1 MTELSMNQITTFRWS
16 WEEDIENYCQAGY
29 RSIGVWRQ
37 KLADVD
43 ADRAVD
49 RLATSGLQ
57 VSNLSCAG
65 GFTGVGGATLRENV
79 DDAAAAIRLAAAMRA
94 RCLMIYPGSRNQ
106 HTWRHA
112 CRLLRMAL
120 DELLP
125 LAEDYEVCLAL
136 EPMHSACAAEWTFL
150 TDLES
155 VVRLIAEY
163 GSPYL
168 RLAYDTYHSTWEPAE
183 RDLLREHVEYVGIVY
198 LGDRRRPPDI
208 DQERCPLGTGNL
220 PLREMVATL
229 LEAGYA
235 GPFDVRLMGP
245 EIEAHDNWELLDQSR
260 DAFAQLLNSSLS
272 RSAV

>member
-1 MTELSMNQITTFRWS
+1 MSDLSMNEITTFRWS
-16 WEEDIENYCQAGY
+16 LEEDIENYCRAGY

-37 KLADVD
+37 KLADID
-43 ADRAVD
+43 PDLAVD
-49 RLATSGLQ
+49 LLAKSGLQ

-65 GFTGVGGATLRENV
+65 GFTGRQGASLRESI
-79 DDAAAAIRLAAAMRA
+79 DDAAAAVRLAAAMRA
-94 RCLMIYPGSRNQ
+94 GCLMIYPGSRNQ

-112 CRLLRMAL
+112 NRLLRMAL

-125 LAEDYEVCLAL
+125 LAEDCEVRLAL

-168 RLAYDTYHSTWEPAE
+168 QLAYDTYHSSWEQAE
-183 RDLLREHVEYVGIVY
+183 RDLLSEHVEYVGIVY

-208 DQERCPLGTGNL
+208 DQERCPLGAGQL
-220 PLREMVATL
+220 PLDEMLATL
-229 LEAGYA
+229 LESGYA

-245 EIEAHDNWELLDQSR
+245 EIEAHDNWELLEQSR
-260 DAFAQLLNSSLS
+260 CAFAELIQSSLS
-272 RSAV
+272 RSVL